1 MSEKVSGTGGVSLD
15 MPILYL
21 KAQQSGIVCIDQ
33 HSTFCHICTWHSKSP
48 LQTLERSEVPH
59 HIFAT
64 KRIVVQGA
72 SLPCDCQTSWANCQS
87 RKVTWQANYR
97 RSAWSFGGLIM
108 LNLCKRGPIW
118 YTVAGESN
126 VMGCHAQTIRCI
138 GTSRPETTIKMGC
151 WDADV
156 CYADAKVQPGF
167 PQGLL
172 LAVPISK
179 TTHPKLQ
186 TSAILP

>member
-33 HSTFCHICTWHSKSP
+33 HSTSAPDTPKAHFRFWKEARSHTTS
-48 LQTLERSEVPH
+48 LQRSELWSKVH
-59 HIFAT
+59 RRHV
-64 KRIVVQGA
+64 IVK
-72 SLPCDCQTSWANCQS
+72 LPGPIAKAE
-87 RKVTWQANYR
+87 KVTLQPNYR

-108 LNLCKRGPIW
+108 LNLCKHGPIW
-118 YTVAGESN
+118 YTIAGEST
-126 VMGCHAQTIRCI
+126 VTGCHAQTIRCI